1 MESDRYFL
9 RTLMN
14 ELLSIGS
21 GCRVNSP
28 VRGTAVTT
36 VLIGI
41 LLVAALYFGRE
52 VLVPIALAILMSFVL
67 APFVGLL
74 QRLYVPRIA
83 AVLLVVLFAFTAV
96 FALGGLMVSQ
106 VNQLARDLP
115 RYQSTLHE
123 KIQTLQGAATG
134 TDTLERASEV
144 LRSLGKE
151 LDRPKLDSRTAAQS
165 PGDLAAAAKPIP
177 VEVHQP
183 DPGALQTLAALISP
197 LIHPLATTG
206 IVVIFVI
213 FILVQQQDLR
223 NRLVRLA
230 GSQDLQRT
238 TAAMDD
244 AGQRLSRLFL
254 TQLMLNAAFGIAIGA
269 GLWLIGVPSA
279 PLWGMLAMILRF
291 VPYIGAIISAIFPLV
306 LAATV
311 GPGWSM
317 VLWTAALF
325 LIVEPIIGH
334 GIEPLVYGHSS
345 GLSPVAVVASATFWT
360 WLWGPI
366 GLILA
371 TPLTI
376 CLVVLGRHVDRLKF
390 LDVLLGD
397 QPALTPAELAYQ
409 RMLAGDPIEAT
420 EQAQKFLS
428 EKPLIVYYDEVLMG
442 GLKLAQ
448 SDAERGSLDQER
460 MQRIRDAVAEIV
472 DDLSAHQE
480 TPEASP
486 APTAEGPLAQISKI
500 EVGEPIASAPSELPE
515 QWRNGE
521 PVLCIPG
528 VGLLDEAVAITLA
541 ELIRRRGIGAGVKE
555 ADTLSMAKIFALE
568 TKDVKLVCLCY
579 LENATPAQVRYAV
592 RRIRRKAPDAFILV
606 SLLNESDKIE
616 ETKTVEL
623 SPGTELVKG
632 SLTDTVQRILDLA
645 NGKTPARSRS
655 EIPLSHTA

>member
-1 MESDRYFL
+1 
-9 RTLMN
+9 MN
-14 ELLSIGS
+14 ELLSVGS
-21 GCRVNSP
+21 GGRVSSP
-28 VRGTAVTT
+28 VRGPAVTT
-36 VLIGI
+36 VLIGVI
-41 LLVAALYFGRE
+41 LVGALYFGRE

-67 APFVGLL
+67 APLVVLL

-83 AVLLVVLFAFTAV
+83 AVLLVVLFAFTAL

-106 VNQLARDLP
+106 VNQLASDLP
-115 RYQSTLHE
+115 RYQSTLRE

-134 TDTLERASEV
+134 TGTLERASEV
-144 LRSLGKE
+144 LQSLGKE
-151 LDRPKLDSRTAAQS
+151 LDRPKLDSRTAAPS
-165 PGDLAAAAKPIP
+165 PGDLAAPAKPIP

-183 DPGALQTLAALISP
+183 DPGALQTLATLITP

-254 TQLMLNAAFGIAIGA
+254 TQLMLNAGFGIVIGA

-311 GPGWSM
+311 GSGWSM
-317 VLWTAALF
+317 VLWTAGLF

-390 LDVLLGD
+390 LDVLLGNE
-397 QPALTPAELAYQ
+397 PALTPAQLAYQ
-409 RMLAGDPIEAT
+409 RMLAGDPIEAS
-420 EQAQKFLS
+420 EQAQKFLN
-428 EKPLIVYYDEVLMG
+428 EKPLIAYYDEVLMG

-460 MQRIRDAVAEIV
+460 MQRIRDAVVEIV
-472 DDLSAHQE
+472 DDLSAHKDKTE
-480 TPEASP
+480 DPPEP
-486 APTAEGPLAQISKI
+486 PVEGPLAQISKA
-500 EVGEPIASAPSELPE
+500 EVAEAIASAPTEVPE

-528 VGLLDEAVAITLA
+528 VSLLDEAAAIPLA
-541 ELIRRRGIGAGVKE
+541 QLIRRRGIGARAKE
-555 ADTLSMAKIFALE
+555 ADALSTSKIFALE
-568 TKDVKLVCLCY
+568 TKEAKLVCLCY
-579 LENATPAQVRYAV
+579 LENATPAQIRYAV
-592 RRIRRKAPDAFILV
+592 RRVRRKAPDTLILV
-606 SLLNESDKIE
+606 GLLNETDKIE
-616 ETKTVEL
+616 DTMQL

-632 SLTDTVQRILDLA
+632 SLQDTVQRILDLA
-645 NGKTPARSRS
+645 NGKTAERPLS
-655 EIPLSHTA
+655 EIPLSQTA

>member
-1 MESDRYFL
+1 M
-9 RTLMN
+9 
-14 ELLSIGS
+14 
-21 GCRVNSP
+21 
-28 VRGTAVTT
+28 AV
-36 VLIGI
+36 VVVG
-41 LLVAALYFGRE
+41 VLYFARD
-52 VLVPIALAILMSFVL
+52 VLVPIVLAVLMSFVL
-67 APFVGLL
+67 APLVALL
-74 QRLYVPRIA
+74 QRLRCPRIV
-83 AVLLVVLFAFTAV
+83 AVLLVVLAAFSV
-96 FALGGLMVSQ
+96 LFALGGLMASQ
-106 VNQLARDLP
+106 VNQLASDLP
-115 RYQSTLHE
+115 TYQSTLRE
-123 KIQTLQGAATG
+123 KIQSLRGAARGTG
-134 TDTLERASEV
+134 TLERASEV
-144 LRSLGKE
+144 LQNLRKE
-151 LDRPKLDSRTAAQS
+151 LERPKPDAQTPAS
-165 PGDLAAAAKPIP
+165 PGDASIKPIR
-177 VEVHQP
+177 VEVRQP
-183 DPGALQTLAALISP
+183 DPGALQTLAALIAP
-197 LIHPLATTG
+197 LMHPLATTG
-206 IVVIFVI
+206 VVVVFVI
-213 FILVQQQDLR
+213 FILLQQQDLR

-254 TQLMLNAAFGIAIGA
+254 TQLMLNAGFGIVIGA

-317 VLWTAALF
+317 VLWTAGLF

-472 DDLSAHQE
+472 DDLSAHKDKTE
-480 TPEASP
+480 EPPEP
-486 APTAEGPLAQISKI
+486 PVEGPLAQISKA
-500 EVGEPIASAPSELPE
+500 EVAEAIASAPTEVPE

-528 VGLLDEAVAITLA
+528 VSLLDEAAAIPLA
-541 ELIRRRGIGAGVKE
+541 QLIRRRGIGARAKE
-555 ADTLSMAKIFALE
+555 ADALSTSKIFALE
-568 TKDVKLVCLCY
+568 TKEAKLVCLCY
-579 LENATPAQVRYAV
+579 LENATPAQIRYAV
-592 RRIRRKAPDAFILV
+592 RRIRRKVPDAFILV
-606 SLLNESDKIE
+606 SLLNETDKIE
-616 ETKTVEL
+616 DTTQF

-632 SLTDTVQRILDLA
+632 SLQDTVQRILDLA
-645 NGKTPARSRS
+645 NGKTAERPLS
-655 EIPLSHTA
+655 EIPLSQTA